1 MHWVQWRRSQ
11 LFSLAPKS
19 LCWTW
24 RWRCHIWFQVSFTV
38 TVTVFSWF
46 TIYLYFCQ
54 VFHWWQYIL
63 KLFARFTLVSRPV
76 VSTYSEFCT
85 IYTSVNIFC
94 TIYTMVPVL
103 IYLYTWHFHISHWST
118 SSACKA
124 PTNKAWNV
132 QCLFKLQQ
140 SLKCWMLILLK
151 YINLQIYI
159 L

>member
-1 MHWVQWRRSQ
+1 MRWVQWRRSL
-11 LFSLAPKS
+11 LFLLAPKS

-24 RWRCHIWFQVSFTV
+24 RWRCHIWFQVSLLFL
-38 TVTVFSWF
+38 VFFNWF
-46 TIYLYFCQ
+46 VFLSSFPLVAIYFETFCKIYNEVQ
-54 VFHWWQYIL
+54 TSGVIIYIT
-63 KLFARFTLVSRPV
+63 FW
-76 VSTYSEFCT
+76 YSCT
-85 IYTSVNIFC
+85 IYTLQ
-94 TIYTMVPVL
+94 PVS
-103 IYLYTWHFHISHWST
+103 IYLDTWHSHISHWST